1 MQIYLVNI
9 NLLGHLSIGSKK
21 QSVYII
27 FPRKAKN
34 LCEFIAQKSWGRHY
48 MCSEIRKKLNN
59 LWKIFK
65 CNILSQ

>member
-34 LCEFIAQKSWGRHY
+34 LCEFIAQKS
-48 MCSEIRKKLNN
+48 
-59 LWKIFK
+59 
-65 CNILSQ
+65 

>member
-34 LCEFIAQKSWGRHY
+34 LCEFIA
-48 MCSEIRKKLNN
+48 
-59 LWKIFK
+59 
-65 CNILSQ
+65 